1 MSGTQDDPMDGNNS
15 DGRVDDPSSQPNAG
29 SSEASAGKE
38 QTDQPCQF
46 QPSPQ
51 EGWPTARQSR
61 SNKRHSDGLSSTTTD
76 ASRFCQGEP
85 PGYSLLEGCR
95 ESSSELSEAGPDSMQ
110 ESIVGQGTAA
120 TDRRRPCPHEHRPS
134 DNSDDDLSSQ
144 SSGGSSEDR
153 AGKMPKAPLSESQLS
168 TQGNGPT
175 VLQSRRNEQHFGGG
189 SSVDET
195 ESSQELKRKNEV
207 RAAEIKRARK
217 ELKPVLQP
225 RYLEY
230 AERWMEENGVEPKEL
245 LEFVKSL
252 QKETKPSAYSYIS
265 SWNPLSRFTTV
276 TLSSVVTGQ
285 TFGAHQV
292 IISQLKIRQLRVTEL
307 TPKNQHQCE
316 SIILFCPITSRAG
329 SDVEAAMRNP
339 AVAATDK
346 RIFLVLLYHTRDVD
360 YSTARKSCTEKFPRV
375 LFEFHVLFH
384 ETQNGLLR
392 CEQNSQAIREL
403 REAICA
409 QFGIS

>member
-95 ESSSELSEAGPDSMQ
+95 ESSSELN
-110 ESIVGQGTAA
+110 
-120 TDRRRPCPHEHRPS
+120 
-134 DNSDDDLSSQ
+134 NSDDDLSSQ